1 MTPSF
6 ITQLPA
12 DGADGGCIG
21 FTGVTLFDAAEA
33 GPVPTLLVA
42 LTVKV

>member
-1 MTPSF
+1 VVVTS
-6 ITQLPA
+6 T
-12 DGADGGCIG
+12 GAL
-21 FTGVTLFDAAEA
+21 TTAAGVTLFDAAEA